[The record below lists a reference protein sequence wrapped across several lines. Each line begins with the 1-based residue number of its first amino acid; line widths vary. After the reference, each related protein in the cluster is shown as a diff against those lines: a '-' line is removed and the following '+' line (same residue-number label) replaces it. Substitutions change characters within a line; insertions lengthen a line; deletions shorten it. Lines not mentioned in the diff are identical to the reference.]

1 MKLNG
6 MKIDL
11 LFFDRLVS
19 EFCLNNLLWNSN
31 FIDVLFLMELVKKF
45 FFLLCIVIYFGDY
58 KWFEIE
64 LEEELE
70 SELFIG
76 SLLCD
81 RSYSF
86 NEFEWDWVEIKE
98 IEDKGLLFFCK
109 YYKNIE
115 YKFVVLIMY

>member
-1 MKLNG
+1 

-86 NEFEWDWVEIKE
+86 NEFE
-98 IEDKGLLFFCK
+98 
-109 YYKNIE
+109 
-115 YKFVVLIMY
+115 